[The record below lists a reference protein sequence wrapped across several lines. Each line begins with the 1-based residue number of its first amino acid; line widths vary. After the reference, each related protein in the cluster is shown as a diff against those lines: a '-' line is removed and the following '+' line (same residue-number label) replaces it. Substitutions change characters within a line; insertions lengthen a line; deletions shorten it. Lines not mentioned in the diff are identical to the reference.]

1 MIQGENSQINKEGY
15 VILATLQAE
24 HKLRNLNENI
34 NNLDLVVAKK
44 DLRNQVANSKKDYH
58 FGTTGRIHGFGFGPV
73 YSSNAETGHSIEKIE
88 KSKYLLSN

>member
-1 MIQGENSQINKEGY
+1 M
-15 VILATLQAE
+15 ATLQAE

-58 FGTTGRIHGFGFGPV
+58 FGTTGRIHGFGFGP
-73 YSSNAETGHSIEKIE
+73 K
-88 KSKYLLSN
+88 